1 LIAIDVYGESRKH
14 RSVLKEVLTLGLEE
28 FEGST
33 DGLPRFIG
41 GQQIEVTV

>member
-1 LIAIDVYGESRKH
+1 MANPGSIGV
-14 RSVLKEVLTLGLEE
+14 SVLKEVLTLGLEE